1 MWKMEKRL
9 FKEKIELNY
18 KMSDEKVPFSK
29 RLLQDFR
36 FFFFFDTS
44 SGTVAPF

>member
-1 MWKMEKRL
+1 MWKMENRL

-36 FFFFFDTS
+36 VFFFDTS